1 MTLAE
6 IRPYQ
11 DRTVILHLADG
22 EITTATIVFVDAEY
36 EDITVDV
43 ISTNRQDN
51 YRHAGAAYA
60 IAFVDLV
67 SVQEISK

>member
-11 DRTVILHLADG
+11 DRTVILELADG

-36 EDITVDV
+36 EDIVVDM

-60 IAFVDLV
+60 IPLVALV
-67 SVQEISK
+67 SVQEVSS